1 MRPGQGPNI
10 LDQSDMSQPESTMQ
24 AEMHFSYESQP
35 QIEWLGREGGVE
47 AGEVVET

>member
-10 LDQSDMSQPESTMQ
+10 LDQSDISQPESTMQ
-24 AEMHFSYESQP
+24 AESQP